1 MADTTGGE
9 IPSSEGSSGRKETA
23 MCDSQS
29 DVERPAP
36 TNGTSGG
43 EATRMREGEVEAT
56 SEGESGA
63 REGETTTAG
72 GEVVAGPGVRR
83 EQPQVSTSAD
93 RCIVSSWSEENKDDK
108 LRPQSPLVVSSF
120 SVCSP
125 LFTTSRCSS
134 SQSSASPSS
143 SGGAR
148 PRLPANSS
156 MSPSSSGGARPRLLA
171 NSSAVPSP
179 ASRPLVLRP
188 SQLGGGGGG
197 SGSSASPFKLQAP
210 KLLSPFASSETNEC
224 AQEQNSA
231 EAEPLCAP
239 EKAIPITS
247 NEVSSNSLQVISENV
262 TSSTSS
268 PTRTAVATPSS
279 SVDTT
284 TTHSATPSSSAATPT
299 TSAGAAHSAAT
310 PTPSLSFVPLS
321 APAPKAGVG
330 GGEGSGVA
338 SSAAGSTASRFVF
351 GQNLHE
357 RVIVESSTLDTA
369 ASSSSASASVSNN
382 GEASCSSAS
391 TATTNGTSE
400 MLFSSVI
407 QKELPD
413 KSTENSED
421 KNRKSLSEAA
431 REYEESRAIKRKYE
445 EVAVVTGEE
454 EENNILQ
461 MDCKLFVYDNNKL
474 NYSEG
479 VHGMLRVNDPPSSGA
494 AKRATNA
501 HAQSSRVI
509 VRMSGSLR
517 VLLNT
522 KIWADMKIEKPNRK
536 IVRMTAMDTNGQIK
550 IFLISSSPSES
561 EMLFKVLDARIK
573 QQKETALTCQNGNG
587 NEEKT
592 GEPEECTSS
601 SPS

>member
-9 IPSSEGSSGRKETA
+9 IPSLDSSKDA

-29 DVERPAP
+29 DVESTAA
-36 TNGTSGG
+36 TNGTSSGG
-43 EATRMREGEVEAT
+43 
-56 SEGESGA
+56 
-63 REGETTTAG
+63 
-72 GEVVAGPGVRR
+72 
-83 EQPQVSTSAD
+83 TSAIAEAGLD
-93 RCIVSSWSEENKDDK
+93 SSPSEPTSMGAPSPSSTTVDSSISSCGNSLEEAKKVASDDK
-108 LRPQSPLVVSSF
+108 PSPQSSSSSSSSPLPSSF

-125 LFTTSRCSS
+125 LVTASRSPLFAVAAQSSRHNNFSRCSPS
-134 SQSSASPSS
+134 SVAAVQSSSCSPL
-143 SGGAR
+143 R
-148 PRLPANSS
+148 PAP
-156 MSPSSSGGARPRLLA
+156 PRP
-171 NSSAVPSP
+171 
-179 ASRPLVLRP
+179 SRPLVLRP
-188 SQLGGGGGG
+188 SQLGGGVE
-197 SGSSASPFKLQAP
+197 SGARVNSPFVLKAP
-210 KLLSPFASSETNEC
+210 KLLSPFSSAKGDEPE
-224 AQEQNSA
+224 EQNSA

-239 EKAIPITS
+239 EKDTTS
-247 NEVSSNSLQVISENV
+247 DAVSSNVQETCSSTDNQI
-262 TSSTSS
+262 TSSSS
-268 PTRTAVATPSS
+268 PTRPPVSAASSSVSPLPSS
-279 SVDTT
+279 S
-284 TTHSATPSSSAATPT
+284 SSSSSSAAPP
-299 TSAGAAHSAAT
+299 A
-310 PTPSLSFVPLS
+310 PPPQMSFVPLG
-321 APAPKAGVG
+321 APKVAAA
-330 GGEGSGVA
+330 ESGATQVAATPSGATTAA
-338 SSAAGSTASRFVF
+338 SSNCHRFVF

-369 ASSSSASASVSNN
+369 ASCASESVSVSNN
-382 GEASCSSAS
+382 GEASCSS
-391 TATTNGTSE
+391 ATTNGTSE

-413 KSTENSED
+413 KSAENSVDD

-479 VHGMLRVNDPPSSGA
+479 VHGMLRVNDPPSS
-494 AKRATNA
+494 AKKATG
-501 HAQSSRVI
+501 QSSRVI

-561 EMLFKVLDARIK
+561 EMLFRVLDARIK
-573 QQKETALTCQNGNG
+573 QQKEVAVNCQNGNG
-587 NEEKT
+587 SDNKT
-592 GEPEECTSS
+592 DAEECTSS